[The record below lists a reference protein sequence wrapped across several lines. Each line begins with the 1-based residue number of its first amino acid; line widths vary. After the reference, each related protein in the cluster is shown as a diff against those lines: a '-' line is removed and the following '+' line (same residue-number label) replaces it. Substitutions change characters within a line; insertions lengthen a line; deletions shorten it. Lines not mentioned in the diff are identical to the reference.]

1 MFEHILVP
9 LDRSRLAECVLPHAV
24 ALGQAF
30 DARVM
35 LLQVVERSRPDVESQ
50 AVAPLDWYM
59 RKSEAKA
66 YLDEVAARLQEA
78 GARTEKA
85 LLEGK
90 AAERI
95 IEFVHDQDV
104 ELILLSSHG
113 QSGLSGWNISS
124 VVQKVVLRA
133 YTTVMLVRSYR
144 PPVTDDLAG
153 LRYKK
158 LMVALNGSQRAECV
172 LPLATQLANFHQC
185 RLLLAHVV
193 DKPEVP
199 RHVPL
204 TEEEIELREQLI
216 EVNRKSGAQYLEKL
230 KSRLPLDVQT
240 RLLVSEHPAEAL
252 HKLVDEE
259 EVDIVLLSAH
269 GYSGKTQW
277 PYGNTTLNFIAY
289 GTTPLLIMQ
298 DVPLEVEMTEAEKA
312 AIESKGH

>member
-9 LDRSRLAECVLPHAV
+9 LDGSRLAECVLPHAV
-24 ALGQAF
+24 ALAQAF
-30 DARVM
+30 DAQVM

-50 AVAPLDWYM
+50 AIAPLDWYM

-78 GARTEKA
+78 GVRTEKT

-113 QSGLSGWNISS
+113 RSGLSGWNISS
-124 VVQKVVLRA
+124 VVQKVVLRVYA
-133 YTTVMLVRSYR
+133 TVMLVRSYR
-144 PPVTDDLAG
+144 PVTDDLMG
-153 LRYKK
+153 LRYKR
-158 LMVALNGSQRAECV
+158 LMVPLNGSQRAECV

-185 RLLLAHVV
+185 PLLLAHVV
-193 DKPEVP
+193 SKPEIP

-204 TEEEIELREQLI
+204 SEEETKLREQLI
-216 EVNRKSGAQYLEKL
+216 EVNRRKGTQYLEKL
-230 KSRLPLDVQT
+230 KPRLPLGVQT
-240 RLLVSEHPAEAL
+240 RLLLSEHPAEAL

-298 DVPLEVEMTEAEKA
+298 DVPLDEVEMTDAEKA

>member
-1 MFEHILVP
+1 LAQAFGSRVTLLRAVERVGP
-9 LDRSRLAECVLPHAV
+9 ADLDRAV
-24 ALGQAF
+24 
-30 DARVM
+30 D
-35 LLQVVERSRPDVESQ
+35 
-50 AVAPLDWYM
+50 PLSWQM
-59 RKSEAKA
+59 RKGEAEA
-66 YLDEVAARLQEA
+66 YLNEVVARLREVDV
-78 GARTEKA
+78 GAEKV

-95 IEFVHDQDV
+95 VEFVHDQDV

-113 QSGLSGWNISS
+113 RSGLSGWNISS

-144 PPVTDDLAG
+144 PVTDDLTG

-158 LMVALNGSQRAECV
+158 LMVPLNGSQRAECV

-185 RLLLAHVV
+185 QLLLAHVV

-204 TEEEIELREQLI
+204 TKEEGELRERLI

-269 GYSGKTQW
+269 GYSGRVQW

-298 DVPLEVEMTEAEKA
+298 DVPLDEVEMTEAEKA